1 MRQGAKGWGVD
12 YILFEGVRLTVFRYY
27 RQLAARPEEPG
38 LWSVDD
44 GRLSEDSGDPLT
56 CRGLLVVLTI
66 PRGSAEFSGRPE
78 LSSAVMR
85 P

>member
-1 MRQGAKGWGVD
+1 MRQGGKGRGVD
-12 YILFEGVRLTVFRYY
+12 YYFFEGVRLTVFRYH
-27 RQLAARPEEPG
+27 RQLAARPGEPG

-44 GRLSEDSGDPLT
+44 GRLSEDSGDP
-56 CRGLLVVLTI
+56 LVVLTI